1 MNKSLNR
8 SIDYSYNDGEPAK
21 IADIDYSK
29 DNPDPSVRDQT
40 RRNWQSQQI
49 AGILTIVFFGIIAIV
64 YVFYV
69 NAFIVKDD
77 ETNTNTK
84 LIESSYFQRILSAFS
99 MISLII
105 IIFVLSF
112 KSADNVGLISA
123 CSIVLT
129 GMVIY
134 FVSPNLITK
143 FKTFFS
149 KEWFDNFLNFID
161 HFFGYNLNHE
171 NEKIIIEGNNGV
183 KADDYKTIAWKV
195 LTYSLF
201 APFIIFMFIFL
212 AILTDKKI
220 VYSLLTIGFA
230 FEYILKAR
238 WNELHFFDNFESIG
252 FIWQSFRIILFL
264 VYLFIPFM
272 FFMPYYG
279 KGKFAWT
286 TDKKPKPDEEE
297 EGVEGTKE

>member
-1 MNKSLNR
+1 MFVYFAFPDGITYLKKFMNN
-8 SIDYSYNDGEPAK
+8 K
-21 IADIDYSK
+21 IFDDILK
-29 DNPDPSVRDQT
+29 
-40 RRNWQSQQI
+40 
-49 AGILTIVFFGIIAIV
+49 
-64 YVFYV
+64 
-69 NAFIVKDD
+69 
-77 ETNTNTK
+77 
-84 LIESSYFQRILSAFS
+84 
-99 MISLII
+99 
-105 IIFVLSF
+105 
-112 KSADNVGLISA
+112 
-123 CSIVLT
+123 
-129 GMVIY
+129 
-134 FVSPNLITK
+134 
-143 FKTFFS
+143 
-149 KEWFDNFLNFID
+149 FID

-171 NEKIIIEGNNGV
+171 NEKIIIEGV
-183 KADDYKTIAWKV
+183 KVDDYKTIAWKV

-220 VYSLLTIGFA
+220 VYSLLTIGFT

-297 EGVEGTKE
+297 EDVEGTNK